1 MKPNTIQ
8 PKLKQFDLTM
18 IIVSLVIGVGIFRTP
33 STVAAHAQ
41 NPTVFYLAWIIGGL
55 VSICGAFTFAE
66 IGARL
71 PAAGGYY
78 KIFSTAYHPVYAFML
93 NWSQVIINAGSSAG
107 VAIIGAAYI
116 TPVLFPQTTHAG
128 TIANIIAVLIILILF
143 AINYAGIKMGARTQN
158 FLSIL
163 KIILILVFCC
173 GIFFSESVETQT
185 TFLHSSDFNFIT
197 ALGFSFISIFFT
209 YGGYQQTVNF
219 GADIENPQKNIPA
232 AIFKGMLIVILLYLF
247 LNFTYV
253 QVLGFETV
261 KNSPLLASALA
272 GAIFGDAG
280 SKIAS
285 IVLFISVLG
294 FLNTSVMSNPRVY
307 YAMADDKI
315 LPPIFKKVNSKTQ
328 TQEFG
333 LTFFVAVMLVSIFVL
348 GSFEKIVNYVIF
360 IDSLS
365 LASAAFAVFILR
377 KKSLDT
383 YSGFQLNHIWKYLV
397 PLVFVVTLLFVT
409 YNTVLSDKIS
419 ALYGFI
425 ILIAGAPLYFT
436 IKYLLSKETKNEAF
450 DTIE

>member
-1 MKPNTIQ
+1 MPIQ
-8 PKLKQFDLTM
+8 PKLRQFDLAM

-33 STVAAHAQ
+33 ATVAQHAQ
-41 NPTVFYLAWIIGGL
+41 TPGVFYLAWIIGGL
-55 VSICGAFTFAE
+55 VSICGALTFAE

-116 TPVLFPQTTHAG
+116 TPVLFPG
-128 TIANIIAVLIILILF
+128 IADTNNIVNWIAVGIILILY

-158 FLSIL
+158 FLSLL

-173 GIFFSESVETQT
+173 GIFFASKQENTIEMMD
-185 TFLHSSDFNFIT
+185 SDFNFVT

-232 AIFKGMLIVILLYLF
+232 AIFKGMMIVIFLYLF

-272 GAIFGDAG
+272 GSIFGEAG

-285 IVLFISVLG
+285 VVLFISVLG

-315 LPPIFKKVNSKTQ
+315 LPPIFKRVNTKTQ

-333 LTFFVAVMLVSIFVL
+333 LSFFVCIMLVSIFAL

-365 LASAAFAVFILR
+365 LASAAFAIFILR
-377 KKSLDT
+377 KKTGAD
-383 YSGFQLNHIWKYLV
+383 YAGFQLKNIWAYLV
-397 PLVFVVTLLFVT
+397 PIVFVITLLFVT
-409 YNTVLSDKIS
+409 YNTILSDRAS
-419 ALYGFI
+419 AAYGFL
-425 ILIAGAPLYFT
+425 ILLGGAPLYFL
-436 IKYLLSKETKNEAF
+436 IKYLLRK
-450 DTIE
+450 